1 MSAPNG
7 ATLRVI
13 PLGGLGEIGRNMMLY
28 EQGDDVIAVDVG
40 LMFPEE
46 HMPGVDLV
54 IPDWSYLLRDAE
66 RLRAV
71 FLTHGHEDHIGA
83 LPFLMR
89 ALRDRGEPL
98 PPVFCTRLTRGLVQV
113 KLREHRLLDETHV
126 QVIEP
131 GQTIEAGS
139 FSVEPFAV
147 SHSIPDSVGFIIHT
161 GLGPVVHTGDF
172 KIDHTPVMEQ
182 HTDLT
187 RLAEIGREGVLL
199 LAADS
204 TYAEIEGY
212 TPSEQTVAEALDRVI
227 GDAPGR
233 VIVATFASLISRVQM
248 VIDAAERHD
257 LRVFV
262 TGRSMVNNVQMARE
276 LGYLDVPD
284 GILMNV
290 REMKE
295 HPDSR
300 TVVISTGA
308 QGEPTAALT
317 RMANGDHQHIAIT
330 GGDTVV
336 LSSNPIP
343 GNEALVDRNID
354 NLFRAGA
361 RVVYNR
367 IAPVHVRGH
376 AAREELKIIHR
387 LVQPRH
393 FIGIHGE
400 HRHLV
405 MHHDLAVKLGLD
417 EDDAFVLSDGDVLE
431 IRDDGASVVDQVSAD
446 YVYVDG
452 IGIGDID
459 HIVLRERRRLAAE
472 GICVV
477 VVTIDR
483 RRGKLVGV
491 PQVLSHGFIG
501 PEEED
506 LITERVRQLV
516 ADLAGG
522 EGGRLDWTDWRETLE
537 DEVARLLYRETHR
550 RPLVLSVTVEAP
562 SAGRSGALQRS
573 ATTEE

>member
-1 MSAPNG
+1 MSAHDG

-40 LMFPEE
+40 LMFPDE

-83 LPFLMR
+83 LTFLMR

-139 FSVEPFAV
+139 FAVEPFAV

-172 KIDHTPVMEQ
+172 KIDHTPVMGQ

-204 TYAEIEGY
+204 TYAEIEGH
-212 TPSEQTVAEALDRVI
+212 TPSEQTVAETLDRVI

-290 REMKE
+290 REMRE

-330 GGDTVV
+330 EGDTVV

-405 MHHDLAVKLGLD
+405 MHRDLAVDLGID

-431 IRDDGASVVDQVSAD
+431 IRADGAAVVDKVSAD

-459 HIVLRERRRLAAE
+459 HIVLRDRRRLAAE
-472 GICVV
+472 GVCVV
-477 VVTIDR
+477 VVAIDR
-483 RRGKLVGV
+483 RRGKLAGV
-491 PQVLSHGFIG
+491 PQVLSQGFVG

-522 EGGRLDWTDWRETLE
+522 EGGRFDWTDWRETLE

-562 SAGRSGALQRS
+562 SAGRSGAPQRS
-573 ATTEE
+573 AATE

>member
-1 MSAPNG
+1 MSAQDG

-28 EQGDDVIAVDVG
+28 EQGDDVIVVDVG
-40 LMFPEE
+40 LMFPKEE
-46 HMPGVDLV
+46 MLGVDLV
-54 IPDWSYLLRDAE
+54 IPEISYLLREPE
-66 RLRAV
+66 RLKAV

-83 LPFLMR
+83 LPFL
-89 ALRDRGEPL
+89 LREINV
-98 PPVFCTRLTRGLVQV
+98 PVFCTRLTRGLVQV
-113 KLREHRLLDETHV
+113 KLRDHRLVDETHV

-131 GQTIEAGS
+131 GQTINVGS

-147 SHSIPDSVGFIIHT
+147 SHSIPDAVGLIIHT
-161 GLGPVVHTGDF
+161 ELGPVVHTGDF
-172 KIDHTPVMEQ
+172 KLDHTPVMQQ

-187 RLAEIGREGVLL
+187 RLAEIGREGALL

-212 TPSEQTVAEALDRVI
+212 TPSEQMVAETLDRVI
-227 GDAPGR
+227 GEAPGR

-257 LRVFV
+257 LRIFV

-276 LGYLDVPD
+276 LGYLDAPN

-290 REMKE
+290 REMRA
-295 HPDSR
+295 HADAR

-317 RMANGDHQHIAIT
+317 RMANGTHQHIAISE
-330 GGDTVV
+330 GDTVI
-336 LSSNPIP
+336 LSSSPIP
-343 GNEALVDRNID
+343 GNEALVYRNID

-361 RVVYNR
+361 KVIYNR

-376 AAREELKIIHR
+376 AAREELKIIQR
-387 LVQPRH
+387 IVQPRH

-405 MHHDLAVKLGLD
+405 MHREIAIELGMD

-431 IRDDGASVVDQVSAD
+431 ISADGAEIVDQVPAD

-452 IGIGDID
+452 LGVGDVD
-459 HIVLRERRRLAAE
+459 RIVLRDRQHLASD
-472 GICVV
+472 GMLVV
-477 VVTIDR
+477 VAAIDR
-483 RRGKLVGV
+483 QRGELVGV
-491 PQVLSHGFIG
+491 PEVMSHGFVG
-501 PEEED
+501 PEEEQALND
-506 LITERVRQLV
+506 SVRRLV
-516 ADLAGG
+516 ANLFGG
-522 EGGRLDWTDWRETLE
+522 EGRQLDWTVMRERTE
-537 DEVARLLYRETHR
+537 GRGGEP
-550 RPLVLSVTVEAP
+550 PLSRDAP
-562 SAGRSGALQRS
+562 AAAGAAGYGRGVNQSG
-573 ATTEE
+573 

>member
-1 MSAPNG
+1 MSAHDG

-13 PLGGLGEIGRNMMLY
+13 PLGGLGDIGRNMMLY

-40 LMFPEE
+40 LMFPDE

-83 LPFLMR
+83 LTFLMR

-172 KIDHTPVMEQ
+172 KIDHTPVMGQ

-204 TYAEIEGY
+204 TYAEIEGH

-227 GDAPGR
+227 GEAPGR

-248 VIDAAERHD
+248 VIDAAARYD

-290 REMKE
+290 REMRD

-330 GGDTVV
+330 EGDTVV

-405 MHHDLAVKLGLD
+405 MHRDLAVDLGIN

-431 IRDDGASVVDQVSAD
+431 IRDDGASVVDKVSAD

-459 HIVLRERRRLAAE
+459 HMVLRDRRRLAAE
-472 GICVV
+472 GVCVV
-477 VVTIDR
+477 VVAIDR
-483 RRGKLVGV
+483 RRGKLAGV
-491 PQVLSHGFIG
+491 PQVLSQGFVG
-501 PEEED
+501 PEEKD

-522 EGGRLDWTDWRETLE
+522 EGGRFDWTDWRETLE

-562 SAGRSGALQRS
+562 SAGRSGAPQRS
-573 ATTEE
+573 AATEE